1 MTSNLLKSM
10 GLANIDIGIV
20 LLVMIAVLLILSILL
35 VIQMIQFNKYKK
47 KYNKFMQG
55 KNAKSLEKDIIA
67 LYEDNIFIKNN
78 VEKNQ
83 MDIQELFD
91 KHQYAF
97 QKMGL
102 IKYDAFKEMGGKL
115 SFTLALLNEKNDGF
129 VINSV
134 HSSDGCYSYTKKIKN
149 GESNI
154 DLSNEEKEA
163 VERAINSVKVKTKVE
178 E

>member
-1 MTSNLLKSM
+1 MTSNLLKNM

-20 LLVMIAVLLILSILL
+20 ILVMIIALLILFILL
-35 VIQMIQFNKYKK
+35 VVQIIQFNKYKK

-55 KNAKSLEKDIIA
+55 KNARSLEKDIIA
-67 LYEDNIFIKNN
+67 LYEDNVFIKNN
-78 VEKNQ
+78 VSKNQ
-83 MDIQELFD
+83 KDIEELFH
-91 KHQYAF
+91 KHEFAF

-102 IKYDAFKEMGGKL
+102 VKYDAFKEMGGKL
-115 SFTLALLNEKNDGF
+115 SFTLALLNERNDGF

-134 HSSDGCYSYTKKIKN
+134 HSSDGCYSYTKKIRN

-163 VERAINSVKVKTKVE
+163 VERAINSVKVKEKVE